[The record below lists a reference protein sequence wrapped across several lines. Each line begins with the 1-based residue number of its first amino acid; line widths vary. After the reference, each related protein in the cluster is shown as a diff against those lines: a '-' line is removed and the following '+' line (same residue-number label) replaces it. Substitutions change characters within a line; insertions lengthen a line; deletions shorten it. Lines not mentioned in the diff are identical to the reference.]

1 MHAIH
6 ENLDMNYLTPW
17 YMMDMIILKRNDM
30 LSEYFSN
37 IIGSILGIPV
47 LYNLD
52 ETCYLIPYFFYT
64 DWREHAMVSQIAR
77 LYHVPIKMGLWKL
90 HDR

>member
-1 MHAIH
+1 
-6 ENLDMNYLTPW
+6 
-17 YMMDMIILKRNDM
+17 MDMIILKRNDM

-52 ETCYLIPYFFYT
+52 ETCYLIPYFFTQIDVNMLWCPKLLVYIMYQLKWACENYMIDNNYT
-64 DWREHAMVSQIAR
+64 V
-77 LYHVPIKMGLWKL
+77 
-90 HDR
+90 